1 MKYIGTYS
9 NDADI
14 ATKKN
19 VDSKQDK
26 VLANGVLQGDGSGNI
41 SAAETTEVELVT
53 LDKSSVGLDNVD
65 NTSDANKPIST
76 ATQTA
81 LNNKQDKITASGILK
96 GNGSGTV
103 SAAVADTDYAT
114 CTNLL
119 NGGVA
124 GSARTINSRAPSDFY
139 TMGENAFAEGSN
151 TQAMGAASHAE
162 GASTTAAVP
171 QSHAEGRNTYAG
183 GAASHAEGFNARV
196 EAGADYSHAEG
207 FGTSANHKSQHV
219 QGEYNIQD
227 DSTAAASSRGN
238 YAHIV
243 GNGTAATKSN
253 AHTLDW
259 SGNAWFAGEV
269 YVGSTSGTNKDDG
282 SKVLAKFEDISQQ
295 IQAHLNRA
303 TMVDAPDPN
312 YTDYMARGIALTS
325 DTTVQPKE
333 DGTIVLY
340 YEA

>member
-19 VDSKQDK
+19 VDAKQDK

-53 LDKSSVGLDNVD
+53 LDKSSVGLGNVD

-119 NGGVA
+119 NRTGE
-124 GSARTINSRAPSDFY
+124 GSIGLFGSTANGQYAASLSGYGWADGNYS
-139 TMGENAFAEGSN
+139 FAEGLN
-151 TQAMGAASHAE
+151 TRATGNQSHAE
-162 GASTTAAVP
+162 GNRAKASGEDAHAEGYDTEASGND
-171 QSHAEGRNTYAG
+171 SHAEGRNT
-183 GAASHAEGFNARV
+183 
-196 EAGADYSHAEG
+196 
-207 FGTSANHKSQHV
+207 SANHRSQHA
-219 QGEYNIQD
+219 QGEFNVLD
-227 DSTAAASSRGN
+227 DSTAAATLRGN

-243 GNGTAATKSN
+243 GNGTSTSNRSN

-259 SGNAWFAGEV
+259 SGNAWFAGNV
-269 YVGSTSGTNKDDG
+269 YVRSTSGTNKDNG
-282 SKVLAKFEDISQQ
+282 SEMLATINDVSTS
-295 IQAHLNRA
+295 IQSFLNRGS
-303 TMVDAPDPN
+303 VVGSNDPD
-312 YTDYMARGIALTS
+312 YTTYMARGIALTS
-325 DTTVQPKE
+325 DTSVQPE
-333 DGTIVLY
+333 ADGTIVLY